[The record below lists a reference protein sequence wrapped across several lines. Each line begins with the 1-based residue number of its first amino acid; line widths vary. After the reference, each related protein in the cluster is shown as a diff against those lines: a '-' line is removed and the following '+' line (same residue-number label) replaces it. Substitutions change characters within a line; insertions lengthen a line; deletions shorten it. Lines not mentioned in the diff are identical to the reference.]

1 MQFSFVRAKIG
12 AGLQVHMKSILIAF
26 VLSFITVSAHA
37 GEGQKL
43 LDTFYKEVKSIRADF
58 LQILLDENG
67 EVIQES
73 SGKVVILRPDR
84 FRWDYEKP
92 FPQQI
97 IADGK
102 KFWIYDSELE
112 QVTVKSAD
120 QAVTD
125 TPALIL
131 SGKKSLDENF
141 IIKEEGKHKTLVWVA
156 LLPKTGDTDFM
167 KIRMAFDPEL
177 AAMELEDHFGQITR
191 ILFTKEE
198 RNPKLDS
205 KLFEFVVPEGVD
217 VVGDR

>member
-1 MQFSFVRAKIG
+1 
-12 AGLQVHMKSILIAF
+12 MKFRKYSVLFFIAF
-26 VLSFITVSAHA
+26 FPGIISVTAHA

-43 LDTFYKEVKSIRADF
+43 LNSFYKEVKSIRADF
-58 LQILLDENG
+58 LQILLDDNG
-67 EVIQES
+67 EIIQES
-73 SGKVVILRPDR
+73 SGKVVILRPDK
-84 FRWDYEKP
+84 FRWDYKEP

-112 QVTVKSAD
+112 QVIVRSAD
-120 QAVTD
+120 QTVTD

-131 SGKKSLDENF
+131 SGKKALDENF

-156 LLPKTGDTDFM
+156 LLPKTSDTDFM

-191 ILFTKEE
+191 ILFTNVE
-198 RNPKLDS
+198 RNPKVDQ

-217 VVGDR
+217 VVGG

>member
-1 MQFSFVRAKIG
+1 
-12 AGLQVHMKSILIAF
+12 MKFRIYSALFLIAISLGI
-26 VLSFITVSAHA
+26 VNVTVHA

-43 LDTFYKEVKSIRADF
+43 LDSFYKEVKSIRADF
-58 LQILLDENG
+58 LQILLDDNG

-73 SGKVVILRPDR
+73 SGKVVILRPDK
-84 FRWDYEKP
+84 FRWDYKEP

-112 QVTVKSAD
+112 QVTVRSAD

-131 SGKKSLDENF
+131 SGKRSLDENF

-156 LLPKTGDTDFM
+156 LLPKTSDTDFM
-167 KIRMAFDPEL
+167 KIRMAFNPEL

-191 ILFTKEE
+191 ILFTKVE
-198 RNPKLDS
+198 RNPKLDQ

-217 VVGDR
+217 VVGE

>member
-1 MQFSFVRAKIG
+1 
-12 AGLQVHMKSILIAF
+12 MKFRKYLVIFLMAF
-26 VLSFITVSAHA
+26 LPGIMSVTAHA

-43 LDTFYKEVKSIRADF
+43 LNIFYKEVKSIRAEF
-58 LQILLDENG
+58 QQILLDSNG
-67 EVIQES
+67 EIIQES
-73 SGKVVILRPDR
+73 SGKVLIQRPDR

-125 TPALIL
+125 TPAMIL
-131 SGKKSLDENF
+131 SGKKALDENF
-141 IIKEEGKHKTLVWVA
+141 IIKEEGKHKTLAWVA
-156 LLPKTGDTDFM
+156 LLPKTSDTDFM

-177 AAMELEDHFGQITR
+177 AAMELEDHLGQITR
-191 ILFTKEE
+191 ILFTRVE
-198 RNPKLDS
+198 RNPKVDG

-217 VVGDR
+217 VVGGG

>member
-1 MQFSFVRAKIG
+1 MKFRKYSVLFFIVFSLGIVTT
-12 AGLQVHMKSILIAF
+12 
-26 VLSFITVSAHA
+26 TVHA

-58 LQILLDENG
+58 LQVLLDDNG
-67 EVIQES
+67 EIIQES

-84 FRWDYEKP
+84 FRWDYKEP

-112 QVTVKSAD
+112 QVTVRSAD

-131 SGKKSLDENF
+131 SGKQSLDKNF
-141 IIKEEGKHKTLVWVA
+141 IIKEEGKHNTLVWIA
-156 LLPKTGDTDFM
+156 LLPKTSDTDFM

-191 ILFTKEE
+191 ILFTNVE
-198 RNPKLDS
+198 RNPKLDQG
-205 KLFEFVVPEGVD
+205 LFEFVVPDGVD
-217 VVGDR
+217 VVGE

>member
-1 MQFSFVRAKIG
+1 MLFF
-12 AGLQVHMKSILIAF
+12 IAF
-26 VLSFITVSAHA
+26 FPGIISVTAHA

-43 LDTFYKEVKSIRADF
+43 LNSFYKEVKSIRADF
-58 LQILLDENG
+58 LQILLDDNG
-67 EVIQES
+67 EIIQES
-73 SGKVVILRPDR
+73 SGKVVILRPDK
-84 FRWDYEKP
+84 FRWDYKEP

-112 QVTVKSAD
+112 QVIVRSAD
-120 QAVTD
+120 QTVTD

-131 SGKKSLDENF
+131 SGKKALDENF

-156 LLPKTGDTDFM
+156 LLPKTSDTDFM

-191 ILFTKEE
+191 ILFTNVE
-198 RNPKLDS
+198 RNPKVDQ

-217 VVGDR
+217 VVGG

>member
-1 MQFSFVRAKIG
+1 
-12 AGLQVHMKSILIAF
+12 MKFRKYSALFFIAF
-26 VLSFITVSAHA
+26 SLGIVTATVHA
-37 GEGQKL
+37 GDGQKL
-43 LDTFYKEVKSIRADF
+43 LDSFYKEVKSIRADF
-58 LQILLDENG
+58 LQVLLDDNG
-67 EVIQES
+67 EIIQES
-73 SGKVVILRPDR
+73 SGKVVILRPDK
-84 FRWDYEKP
+84 FRWDYKEP

-112 QVTVKSAD
+112 QVTVRSAD

-131 SGKKSLDENF
+131 SGKQSLDENF
-141 IIKEEGKHKTLVWVA
+141 IIREEGKHKTLVWIA
-156 LLPKTGDTDFM
+156 LLPRTSDTDFM

-191 ILFTKEE
+191 ILFTNVE
-198 RNPKLDS
+198 RNPELDL

-217 VVGDR
+217 VVGE

>member
-1 MQFSFVRAKIG
+1 
-12 AGLQVHMKSILIAF
+12 MKFRKYSALLFIAF
-26 VLSFITVSAHA
+26 SLGIVNVTVHA

-43 LDTFYKEVKSIRADF
+43 LDSFYKEVKSIRADF
-58 LQILLDENG
+58 LQVLLDDNG
-67 EVIQES
+67 EIIQES
-73 SGKVVILRPDR
+73 SGKVVIQRPDK
-84 FRWDYEKP
+84 FRWDYKEP

-112 QVTVKSAD
+112 QVTVRSAD

-131 SGKKSLDENF
+131 SGKKGLDENF
-141 IIKEEGKHKTLVWVA
+141 IIKEEGKHKTLVWIA
-156 LLPKTGDTDFM
+156 LLPKTSDTDFM

-191 ILFTKEE
+191 ILFTKVE

-217 VVGDR
+217 VVGG